1 MAGRRTETLFCV
13 GIDVS
18 LDGGRK
24 FFRRKYMER
33 YHDQKPG
40 CDLRTVIACSF
51 LSTPGLEKPENHD
64 ADEYVKT
71 RLVALS
77 YCYTLDLDYVMD
89 HLSGNKDEG
98 R

>member
-1 MAGRRTETLFCV
+1 
-13 GIDVS
+13 
-18 LDGGRK
+18 
-24 FFRRKYMER
+24 MER